1 MKQLIDRCQKVF
13 ENEYLS
19 SKTNL
24 VYDYRTSLEHEHRF
38 DTLPTVEEV
47 AKRLPNPCS
56 WGSGMENGMIN
67 TPIALSMYID
77 AGNKVMAERMYQGLK
92 LCGTVTGVPGALVRS
107 VHPGDGKSWFPEASR
122 DQYTHYVYSL
132 WEYYHSG
139 MADEAVKE
147 EIRGLLS
154 AVADHCEKYIT
165 PENNYT
171 LPRADFDPV
180 RSPVCQLWEVEPH
193 EAARLPMFYA
203 AAYDVTGNMHYFK
216 MYRKYAV
223 EAGNAGNNLECMNY
237 NSFALLQMLLS
248 CLLIYKV
255 EKDPAIKALYLEN
268 MREIDRYSYFDL
280 LRASNWKRTNNIYLA
295 PMDWHM
301 NSYCRVY
308 PICRHVIPKHAE
320 DIQIAYQ
327 VMREINEVLLMA
339 LMMPEEI
346 RCISPAH
353 RRNYRFVLDGFEPEK
368 YYFAEGTFFPC
379 AVWYKAA
386 RLGISLD

>member
-1 MKQLIDRCQKVF
+1 MQQLIDRCLKVF
-13 ENEYLS
+13 ENEYLADT
-19 SKTNL
+19 TNL
-24 VYDYRTSLEHEHRF
+24 VYDYRNTLDHDHRW
-38 DTLPTVEEV
+38 DALPTPEEI

-77 AGNKVMAERMYQGLK
+77 AGNEAMAYRMYQGLK
-92 LCGTVTGVPGALVRS
+92 LCGTITGVPGALVRS

-132 WEYYHSG
+132 WEYYHSN
-139 MADEAVKE
+139 MASEEVKA
-147 EIRGLLS
+147 EIRELLS

-165 PENNYT
+165 KATNYT

-180 RSPVCQLWEVEPH
+180 QSPVCQLWEVEPH
-193 EAARLPMFYA
+193 EAARLPMFYL
-203 AAYDVTGNMHYFK
+203 AAYDVTGNEHYFE

-237 NSFALLQMLLS
+237 NSFALLQMHLS
-248 CLLIYKV
+248 CLLIYTV
-255 EKDPAIKALYLEN
+255 EKDPAIRELYLEN
-268 MREIDRYSYFDL
+268 MREIQRYGYYDL
-280 LRASNWKRTNNIYLA
+280 LRASNWRRTNDIYLA
-295 PMDWHM
+295 PMDWHL

-308 PICRHVIPKHAE
+308 PGCRHVIPKLAD

-327 VMREINEVLLMA
+327 VMREINEVVLTA

-346 RCISPAH
+346 REISGAH
-353 RRNYRFVLDGFEPEK
+353 RRNFRFCLKDFEPEK
-368 YYFAEGTFFPC
+368 YHFAEGTFFPC

-386 RLGISLD
+386 RLGIEI

>member
-1 MKQLIDRCQKVF
+1 MQQLIDRCLKVF
-13 ENEYLS
+13 ENEYLADT
-19 SKTNL
+19 TNL
-24 VYDYRTSLEHEHRF
+24 VYDYRNTLDHDRRF
-38 DTLPTVEEV
+38 YALPTPEEI

-77 AGNKVMAERMYQGLK
+77 AGNAEMAYRMYQGLK
-92 LCGTVTGVPGALVRS
+92 LCGTITGVPGALVRS

-139 MADEAVKE
+139 MASEDTQA
-147 EIRGLLS
+147 EIRELLS

-165 PENNYT
+165 KETNYT

-180 RSPVCQLWEVEPH
+180 QSPVCQLWEVEPH

-203 AAYDVTGNMHYFK
+203 AAYDVTGNGHYFE

-248 CLLIYKV
+248 CLLIYQV
-255 EKDPAIKALYLEN
+255 EKDRAIRELYLEN
-268 MREIDRYSYFDL
+268 MREIQRYSYFDL
-280 LRASNWKRTNNIYLA
+280 LRASNWKRTNDIYLA

-308 PICRHVIPKHAE
+308 PGCRHVIPKLAD

-327 VMREINEVLLMA
+327 VMREINEVMLIA
-339 LMMPEEI
+339 LMMPEAI
-346 RCISPAH
+346 RDVSGAH
-353 RRNYRFVLDGFEPEK
+353 RRNYRFVMEGFEPEK
-368 YYFAEGTFFPC
+368 YYFAEGTFFPV
-379 AVWYKAA
+379 AVWNKA
-386 RLGISLD
+386 RKLNIEL

>member
-1 MKQLIDRCQKVF
+1 MQQLIDRCLKVF
-13 ENEYLS
+13 ENEYLADT
-19 SKTNL
+19 TNL
-24 VYDYRTSLEHEHRF
+24 VYDYRNTLDHDHRW
-38 DTLPTVEEV
+38 DALPTPEEV

-77 AGNKVMAERMYQGLK
+77 AGNEAMAYRMYQGLK
-92 LCGTVTGVPGALVRS
+92 LCGTITGVPGALVRS

-132 WEYYHSG
+132 WEYYHST
-139 MADEAVKE
+139 MASEEVKA
-147 EIRGLLS
+147 EIRELLS
-154 AVADHCEKYIT
+154 DVADHCEKYIT
-165 PENNYT
+165 KETNYT

-180 RSPVCQLWEVEPH
+180 QSPVCQLWEVEPH
-193 EAARLPMFYA
+193 EAARLPMFYL
-203 AAYDVTGNMHYFK
+203 AAYDVTGNEHYFE

-237 NSFALLQMLLS
+237 NSFALLQMHLS
-248 CLLIYKV
+248 CLLIYTV
-255 EKDPAIKALYLEN
+255 EKDPAIRELYLEN
-268 MREIDRYSYFDL
+268 MREIQRYGYYDL
-280 LRASNWKRTNNIYLA
+280 LRASNWRRTNDIYLA
-295 PMDWHM
+295 PMDWHL

-308 PICRHVIPKHAE
+308 PGCRHVIPKLAD

-327 VMREINEVLLMA
+327 VMREINEVVLTA

-346 RCISPAH
+346 REISGAH
-353 RRNYRFVLDGFEPEK
+353 RRNFRFCLKDFEPEK
-368 YYFAEGTFFPC
+368 YHFAEGTFFPC

-386 RLGISLD
+386 RLGIKI